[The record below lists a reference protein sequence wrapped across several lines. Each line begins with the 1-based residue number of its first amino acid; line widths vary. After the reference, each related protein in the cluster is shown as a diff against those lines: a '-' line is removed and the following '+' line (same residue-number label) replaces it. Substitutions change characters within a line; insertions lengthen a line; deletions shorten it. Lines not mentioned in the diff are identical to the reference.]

1 MKTSRFLI
9 LLSLFTFISVSG
21 YAQTLTIYTEEFPP
35 YNFTEK
41 GNITGVS
48 TEVVRKIMADAGY
61 KIKIISMPWA
71 RTYDLAQ
78 KKENALIYSISRR
91 QNREKLF
98 KWIGILTPTTYS
110 VFGDASRN
118 DVQVRKLAD
127 LKDYRIGTSIDDAR
141 ESYLL
146 RKGFKLPDFERVGG
160 DRAHMINLKK
170 LLNKRIDVWPMPDA
184 VAYYT
189 ARQEGHNNPKK
200 VLKKLLPLNELSG
213 GYYLAANPN
222 TSNDVINRVTKA
234 LETFK
239 QSPDYQKTLKD
250 WGLDSS
256 GVVEFAHVQK
266 LIYAIKFFT
275 RMDRVGFL
283 AGDTPS
289 SHKDAQWFRRGVREE
304 VIERYVKS
312 FNEWQDSFT
321 QMQSQV
327 DVLILGNNSG
337 IKGWDHSL
345 AQETA
350 LSQTTIP
357 TGCMMSWMADYAFIG
372 YSKGTLLLNKKIA
385 SSLNIDFPTSFIGKA
400 SRIIE

>member
-1 MKTSRFLI
+1 MKISRILI
-9 LLSLFTFISVSG
+9 LLILITLIAVPG
-21 YAQTLTIYTEEFPP
+21 YAKTLTIYTEEFPP

-48 TEVVRKIMADAGY
+48 TEVVRQIMANAGY
-61 KIKIISMPWA
+61 KIKFVSLPWT
-71 RTYDLAQ
+71 RTYQFAQ

-118 DVQVRKLAD
+118 DIQVRKLVD
-127 LKDYRIGTSIDDAR
+127 LKNYRIGTSIDDAR
-141 ESYLL
+141 ESYLIGM
-146 RKGFKLPDFERVGG
+146 GFKLPDFERVGG
-160 DRAHMINLKK
+160 TRAHMLNLKK
-170 LLNKRIDVWPMPDA
+170 LLNRQIDVWPMPDA

-189 ARQEGHNNPKK
+189 AKQEGHNNPEKI
-200 VLKKLLPLNELSG
+200 LKKLLALNELSG
-213 GYYLAANPN
+213 GYYLAANLN
-222 TSNDVINRVTKA
+222 TSDDVITRVSKA

-239 QSPDYQKTLKD
+239 QSKDYQKTLND

-289 SHKDAQWFRRGVREE
+289 SHKDAEWFRRGVREE
-304 VIERYVKS
+304 VIERYVSS
-312 FNEWQDSFT
+312 FSEWQDSFI

-337 IKGWDHSL
+337 INRWDHAL

-350 LSQTTIP
+350 VTRTTVP
-357 TGCMMSWMADYAFIG
+357 TGCVMPWMAEYAFIG
-372 YSKGTLLLNKKIA
+372 YSKGTLLLNNKIA
-385 SSLNIDFPTSFIGKA
+385 NTLNIEFPSSFIAKA